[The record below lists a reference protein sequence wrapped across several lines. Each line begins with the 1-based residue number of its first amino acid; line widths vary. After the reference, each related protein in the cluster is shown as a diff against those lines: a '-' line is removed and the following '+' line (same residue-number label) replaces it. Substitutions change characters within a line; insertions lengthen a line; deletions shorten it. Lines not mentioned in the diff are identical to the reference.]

1 MSGYPVSF
9 NSDSVAYDQLIAGN
23 SHDLISRQVT
33 IPSGEVLTRGSVL
46 GKITAD
52 GNYTLSLSAAGDGS
66 EDPDAVLAED
76 ADASGGDVGAMAY
89 FRGDFV
95 ASQLTIGTGHTVE
108 TVTDAFRPKGIA
120 VIDAEPANT

>member
-9 NSDSVAYDQLIAGN
+9 NSDAVAYDQLIAGN
-23 SHDLISRQVT
+23 SHDLISKKVT
-33 IPSGEVLTRGSVL
+33 IPSGDVLTRGAVL

-66 EDPDAVLAED
+66 EVPDAVLAED
-76 ADASGGDVGAMAY
+76 VDASGGDVGAMAY

-95 ASQLTIGTGHTVE
+95 ASELTIGTGHTVD
-108 TVTDAFRPKGIA
+108 TITDAFRTKGIA
-120 VIDAEPANT
+120 IIVAEPANI